1 MRLAM
6 VKEHL
11 MKKRQM
17 QHYRPQQHRES
28 TAPVRLLLRTAAA
41 LAVTSALG
49 ACGVGEDPVSRG
61 AALAEAKGCHACH
74 GEKGVSQ
81 APAFPNLAGQ
91 WPQYLRVQLIK
102 YRSGERE
109 NAVMNGQAANLTR
122 REIADLAA
130 FYAAQ

>member
-1 MRLAM
+1 MHIAALE
-6 VKEHL
+6 EHG
-11 MKKRQM
+11 R
-17 QHYRPQQHRES
+17 S
-28 TAPVRLLLRTAAA
+28 TVPAHPLSRAAA
-41 LAVTSALG
+41 AVVVALALG
-49 ACGVGEDPVSRG
+49 ACGVAEDPVSRG
-61 AALAEAKGCHACH
+61 AALAAAKGCHACH

-102 YRSGERE
+102 YRSGERD